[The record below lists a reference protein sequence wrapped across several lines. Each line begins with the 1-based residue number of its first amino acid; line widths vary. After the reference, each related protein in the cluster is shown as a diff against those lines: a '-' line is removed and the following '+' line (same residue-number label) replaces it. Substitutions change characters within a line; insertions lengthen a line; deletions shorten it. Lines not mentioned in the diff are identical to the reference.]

1 MKTVYTLLKYVVLL
15 LALSSLTGC
24 IQYGGGYN
32 TGFGGLMSG
41 LATIGSRGVIFTNND
56 LSLSR
61 NDSYIRVG
69 DGMIETGNDGFIGY
83 NSTKVRVNN
92 GAGGSI
98 TIPGIGTMDGTG
110 VHLNNGDFNLSF

>member
-32 TGFGGLMSG
+32 TGFGGIMSG
-41 LATIGSRGVIFTNND
+41 LTSLGSRGVTFSNRNM
-56 LSLSR
+56 SLSGS
-61 NDSYIRVG
+61 DAYINAG
-69 DGMIETGNDGFIGY
+69 DGYIYGGGGLIGY
-83 NSTKVRVNN
+83 NGTKLKIDN
-92 GAGGSI
+92 GAGGSVS
-98 TIPGIGTMDGTG
+98 IPGIGTINSTG